1 MKTLMHSIMGFLATA
16 LIITFFLSSVIVEL
30 VGNEAEIAQVKQMI
44 VYGLWGLVPAMAI
57 IGLSGR
63 AITGLRQGRLIQ
75 TKMRRMK
82 LIALNGL
89 FILLPCALILNYL
102 AVAGNFNLTF
112 YLLQGIELAAGAVN
126 IGLMGLNIR
135 DGLRLTGR
143 LGKKKRPMMSQQ

>member
-1 MKTLMHSIMGFLATA
+1 MKTRIHSIIGFLATV
-16 LIITFFLSSVIVEL
+16 LIATFFLASVVVEL
-30 VGNEAEIAQVKQMI
+30 VGNEAEIALVKQMI
-44 VYGLWGLVPAMAI
+44 VYGLWVLVPAMAI
-57 IGLSGR
+57 TGLSGR

-89 FILLPCALILNYL
+89 LILLPCALVLNYR
-102 AVAGNFNLTF
+102 AAAGSFALTF
-112 YLLQGIELAAGAVN
+112 YLLQGVELAAGAVN

>member
-1 MKTLMHSIMGFLATA
+1 MKTRIHSIIGFLATV
-16 LIITFFLSSVIVEL
+16 LIATFFLASVVVEL
-30 VGNEAEIAQVKQMI
+30 VGNEAEIALVKQMI
-44 VYGLWGLVPAMAI
+44 VYGLWVLVPAMAI
-57 IGLSGR
+57 TGLSGR

-89 FILLPCALILNYL
+89 LILLPCALVLNYR
-102 AVAGNFNLTF
+102 AAAGSFDLTF
-112 YLLQGIELAAGAVN
+112 YLLQGVELAAGAVN